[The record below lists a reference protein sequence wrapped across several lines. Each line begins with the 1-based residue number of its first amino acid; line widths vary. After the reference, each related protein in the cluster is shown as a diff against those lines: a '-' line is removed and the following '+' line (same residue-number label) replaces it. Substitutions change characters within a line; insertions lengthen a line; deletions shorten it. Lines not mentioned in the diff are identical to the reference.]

1 MLEELVA
8 PWQDVLLVALATAM
22 MYVAF
27 LLLVRLVGP
36 RSIAR
41 LPSVDLGCLVMT
53 GAVMGRTALLVT
65 PTLARGI
72 VALLTL
78 FTMRGL
84 LWLLGRHRATER
96 AVSPPPVLLMSRQQL
111 LVDNMR
117 RAHVTEGDLRQELR
131 SAGVRRRDEV
141 ELVILERSGRFS
153 IIRRSEPA
161 EPWLLAD
168 ISQ

>member
-1 MLEELVA
+1 MFEELVA
-8 PWQDVLLVALATAM
+8 SWQDVLLVALATAV
-22 MYVAF
+22 MYLTF

-36 RSIAR
+36 RSIAQ
-41 LPSVDLGCLVMT
+41 LSAVDLGCLVMA

-78 FTMRGL
+78 FTLRGL
-84 LWLLGRHRATER
+84 LWLLRRRPAAER
-96 AVSPPPVLLMSRQQL
+96 VVSPPPVLLVSRQQL
-111 LVDNMR
+111 LVDNMC
-117 RAHVTEGDLRQELR
+117 RAHVTVDDLRQELR
-131 SAGVRRRDEV
+131 AAGVRRPDQV
-141 ELVILERSGRFS
+141 ESVILERSGRLTV
-153 IIRRSEPA
+153 IHRSAPA

>member
-1 MLEELVA
+1 MSEELVA
-8 PWQDVLLVALATAM
+8 PWQDAMLIAVATTV

-36 RSIAR
+36 RSIAQ
-41 LPSVDLGCLVMT
+41 LSGVDLGCLVMA

-65 PTLARGI
+65 PTLGRGI

-78 FTMRGL
+78 FTLRGP
-84 LWLLGRHRATER
+84 LWLLRRRPAAER
-96 AVSPPPVLLMSRQQL
+96 VVSPPPVLLMSRQQL

-141 ELVILERSGRFS
+141 ESVILERSGKLS
-153 IIRRSEPA
+153 IIRGSEPA